1 MKKFWRRLADAIPV
15 YAVLPLIFCFTV
27 NCIVYWGTGLIAGP
41 LKHYDFTLAF
51 DEMVP
56 LVPGFI
62 TVLSVLGDKLCVDRS
77 AGEGALSPFCIG
89 GSDVAPDLR
98 TVLSGIAHDQCEAGA
113 SWRRSVDAAVGIHL
127 CHR

>member
-1 MKKFWRRLADAIPV
+1 MKKLWRRLADAIPV

-56 LVPGFI
+56 LVPGI
-62 TVLSVLGDKLCVDRS
+62 RPGQSVPIHFSFVCR
-77 AGEGALSPFCIG
+77 
-89 GSDVAPDLR
+89 LR
-98 TVLSGIAHDQCEAGA
+98 
-113 SWRRSVDAAVGIHL
+113 
-127 CHR
+127 